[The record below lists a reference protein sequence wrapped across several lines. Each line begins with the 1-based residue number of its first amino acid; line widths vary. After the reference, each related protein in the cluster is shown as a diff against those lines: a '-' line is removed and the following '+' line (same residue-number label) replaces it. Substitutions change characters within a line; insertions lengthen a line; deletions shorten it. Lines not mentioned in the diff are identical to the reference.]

1 MSLFLGKIHFWLF
14 NKIVWFESLEEN
26 IFKLAEEKQLPVQQ
40 WQREIYNE
48 FGEPA
53 GKRPLEEIIDTS
65 NIHGWLQKTIK
76 SAELRQAALV
86 TLILKEN
93 HSYLNDMIKMFEEQG
108 EKEGMQR
115 KAEQSPELPEEIYN
129 ILNDYILEGMPCD
142 NVNSIINS
150 TESEIQWHAV
160 KCLHTELWEIVNGD
174 VANFY
179 KLREAWI
186 KAFVEALNC
195 KFTFEKINERH
206 YKIQVKEL

>member
-26 IFKLAEEKQLPVQQ
+26 IVKFAEEKQLPVQQ
-40 WQREIYNE
+40 WKKEIYSE
-48 FGEPA
+48 FAEPA
-53 GKRPLEEIIDTS
+53 GKGPLEEIIDTS

-86 TLILKEN
+86 TLILNEN
-93 HSYLNDMIKMFEEQG
+93 QSYINDMIKMFEEQG

-115 KAEQSPELPEEIYN
+115 RAKQCPELPEEIYN

-150 TESEIQWHAV
+150 SENEIQWHAE
-160 KCLHTELWEIVNGD
+160 KCLHTESWERVNGD
-174 VANFY
+174 VTNFY
-179 KLREAWI
+179 NLREAWI
-186 KAFVEALNC
+186 KAFVEALNF
-195 KFTFEKINERH
+195 KFTFVKIKERQ
-206 YKIQVKEL
+206 YKIQIRGL